1 MPPLMQVSSSVRS
14 SPFICTYSHLSPL
27 TCLAGAEGGPESDTL
42 TDTGLMI
49 VMMIVIKMMIVMMIV
64 MMIT

>member
-14 SPFICTYSHLSPL
+14 SPFICTYSHLSPV

-42 TDTGLMI
+42 TETGLMI
-49 VMMIVIKMMIVMMIV
+49 VMMIVMIV

>member
-14 SPFICTYSHLSPL
+14 SPFICTYSHLSPA

-42 TDTGLMI
+42 TETGLMI
-49 VMMIVIKMMIVMMIV
+49 VMMIVMIV

>member
-1 MPPLMQVSSSVRS
+1 MRSQLMPPLMQVSSSLRS
-14 SPFICTYSHLSPL
+14 SPFICTYSHLSPV

-42 TDTGLMI
+42 TETGLMI
-49 VMMIVIKMMIVMMIV
+49 VMMIVMIV